1 MVLVRAVGEVHANN
15 IETCHAQF
23 VDRLDGVCLG
33 ANCADDGCTAVVLC
47 WLVFGIELA
56 QPLDLGAGGEMVCG
70 SSHDGRDLGYGMC
83 RI

>member
-1 MVLVRAVGEVHANN
+1 MVLVRAMGEVHADD

-23 VDRLDGVCLG
+23 VDGLDGVCLG
-33 ANCADDGCTAVVLC
+33 TNCADDGCSAVVLG
-47 WLVFGIELA
+47 WLVFGIKLA

-70 SSHDGRDLGYGMC
+70 GCHGGQRF

>member
-23 VDRLDGVCLG
+23 VDRLDGVGLG

-56 QPLDLGAGGEMVCG
+56 QPLDLGAGGEMICS
-70 SSHDGRDLGYGMC
+70 SSHDGRD
-83 RI
+83 